1 MGIWGEN
8 GVTDRWTSDNIIRN
22 TRGIDVV
29 IDGHS
34 HETVPEKSV
43 KNADGRDVL
52 LTQTGTKLKDIGKLT
67 IRTDGSITTE
77 LVTEVPAQ
85 DTARDYIVQKNDSL
99 SKSPPGNWAT
109 RTAGLIF
116 TTTI

>member
-1 MGIWGEN
+1 M
-8 GVTDRWTSDNIIRN
+8 
-22 TRGIDVV
+22 V

-77 LVTEVPAQ
+77 LVTEVPA
-85 DTARDYIVQKNDSL
+85 RCV
-99 SKSPPGNWAT
+99 
-109 RTAGLIF
+109 
-116 TTTI
+116 